1 MLWHFQPNRKLRDM
15 SISLTKM
22 GGYKRACHMVA
33 LVRIALR
40 PKARKRTC
48 GDALTKES
56 TIPDVRPGGDIAGAR
71 AMKTSTFWLRVG

>member
-1 MLWHFQPNRKLRDM
+1 MFWHFQPNRKSRDM

-22 GGYKRACHMVA
+22 GGYKRACHIVA

-40 PKARKRTC
+40 PKARKRTS

-71 AMKTSTFWLRVG
+71 AMKTSTLSLRVG

>member
-1 MLWHFQPNRKLRDM
+1 MFWHFQPNKKDRDM

-22 GGYKRACHMVA
+22 GGYKRACHIVA

-40 PKARKRTC
+40 PKARKSTS
-48 GDALTKES
+48 GDALTRES

-71 AMKTSTFWLRVG
+71 AMKTSTLSLRVG